1 MTDRSE
7 MPALT
12 LEGDE
17 DRLERNGRL
26 LRAYDTMCA
35 VVRVLWPGEDAGASD
50 LRAVRWKGALIG
62 LHECEGHLHVAWKD
76 EDHFGRYAKVVE
88 LGWNAAGDET
98 GQVIH
103 ENADADGLELAT
115 EKPMF

>member
-1 MTDRSE
+1 MTR
-7 MPALT
+7 
-12 LEGDE
+12 
-17 DRLERNGRL
+17 
-26 LRAYDTMCA
+26 CA
-35 VVRVLWPGEDAGASD
+35 PW
-50 LRAVRWKGALIG
+50 
-62 LHECEGHLHVAWKD
+62 
-76 EDHFGRYAKVVE
+76 FGFYAKVVE